1 MAVQWLTFK
10 KWIKLDT
17 ERVGDL
23 HFITEKGTV
32 HPQHLRHVVSWFTDG
47 DRKWTVTAWCSV
59 PLIGLLHCFWQLLS
73 DKGIGLLRFFLWFR
87 VCLQCSLIYKLL
99 TIVVY
104 TYIKWDVKT
113 VFRPTH
119 YVCEFLYRISVFL
132 HELMI
137 RMLCKARHCSLPR
150 SFANILSM
158 LMQLL
163 HFEVWLK

>member
-1 MAVQWLTFK
+1 MTRCGRA
-10 KWIKLDT
+10 
-17 ERVGDL
+17 
-23 HFITEKGTV
+23 
-32 HPQHLRHVVSWFTDG
+32 
-47 DRKWTVTAWCSV
+47 
-59 PLIGLLHCFWQLLS
+59 
-73 DKGIGLLRFFLWFR
+73 
-87 VCLQCSLIYKLL
+87 VCLDILNEYYYYYYMLISTGTL
-99 TIVVY
+99 
-104 TYIKWDVKT
+104 KT